1 MNSGSSGKRHT
12 AAGTSRV
19 QAPLDRCAAPGPA
32 AARRFRDDRAPH
44 LMLRALP
51 TWFQEPRVPDAR
63 WNPNLLPATRCEPRR
78 EPHREPP
85 LQLVRQSPTAPP
97 RSPRPA
103 AAPAT
108 PQRTSTLTL
117 TP

>member
-51 TWFQEPRVPDAR
+51 TWFQEPRVPDGA
-63 WNPNLLPATRCEPRR
+63 LEP
-78 EPHREPP
+78 EPP
-85 LQLVRQSPTAPP
+85 ARHALRAMHHIARMKKAVAGDCAKR
-97 RSPRPA
+97 RRG
-103 AAPAT
+103 
-108 PQRTSTLTL
+108 R
-117 TP
+117 